1 MFVLATAGHVDHGK
15 STLVHALTGQ
25 QPDRLAE
32 ERRRGLTIELGYC
45 WTTLTGAGG
54 AVDLAFVDVPGHER
68 FVPTMLSG
76 VGPVPAVLFVVAADD
91 GWMPQSSE
99 HLAALDALGV
109 RHGLVVVTRS
119 DLADPT
125 PALQEAGR
133 QLAGTSLAGATA
145 VAVSART
152 GAGMDRLREA
162 LVALVHALP
171 APDPRADVR
180 LWVDR
185 AFSMAGAGTVVTA
198 TLAAG
203 RVAVGD
209 RLTLD
214 GGDDVRVRGLQS
226 LERTVRSAEPVA
238 RVALALGGDAPPTLA
253 RGTVLTTPDTFLW
266 SSEVDVLLAAGRHE
280 DVGALP
286 AEPVLHIGAASVP
299 VRVRLLGASSAR
311 LRLDRP
317 LPLRVGDRVLLRDA
331 GSRQVVG
338 ADVADPLPPPLNRR
352 GAAGRRDADL
362 RRDGARPDLA
372 AELRRRGSVQLS
384 VLRRAGV
391 PLDGADRLA
400 LRSGDWLLDRRLA
413 AELSAQ
419 LSELVLEHD
428 RQAPLDPGVPL
439 AAAARS
445 LRLPTPGLL
454 AELLTDGLRLS
465 EGRVRQAQTASLPAD
480 LELSVQQLATELA
493 DAPFAAPAAGRLA
506 ELGLHPRAVAAAERA
521 GRLMRVGDVVLL
533 PGADAEAVRRL
544 AELPQPFTT
553 SQARTAL
560 ATSRRVVLP
569 LLGLL
574 DARGRTRRLPDDR
587 REVIPG

>member
-1 MFVLATAGHVDHGK
+1 VFVLATAGHVDHGK

-125 PALQEAGR
+125 PALQEARR

-171 APDPRADVR
+171 APDPHADVR

-299 VRVRLLGASSAR
+299 VRVRVLGASSAR

-317 LPLRVGDRVLLRDA
+317 LPLA
-331 GSRQVVG
+331 
-338 ADVADPLPPPLNRR
+338 RR
-352 GAAGRRDADL
+352 
-362 RRDGARPDLA
+362 
-372 AELRRRGSVQLS
+372 
-384 VLRRAGV
+384 
-391 PLDGADRLA
+391 
-400 LRSGDWLLDRRLA
+400 
-413 AELSAQ
+413 
-419 LSELVLEHD
+419 
-428 RQAPLDPGVPL
+428 
-439 AAAARS
+439 
-445 LRLPTPGLL
+445 
-454 AELLTDGLRLS
+454 
-465 EGRVRQAQTASLPAD
+465 
-480 LELSVQQLATELA
+480 
-493 DAPFAAPAAGRLA
+493 
-506 ELGLHPRAVAAAERA
+506 
-521 GRLMRVGDVVLL
+521 
-533 PGADAEAVRRL
+533 
-544 AELPQPFTT
+544 
-553 SQARTAL
+553 
-560 ATSRRVVLP
+560 
-569 LLGLL
+569 
-574 DARGRTRRLPDDR
+574 
-587 REVIPG
+587 

>member
-1 MFVLATAGHVDHGK
+1 VFVLATAGHVDHGK
-15 STLVHALTGQ
+15 STLVEALTGQ

-45 WTTLTGAGG
+45 WTTLDAPDGAL
-54 AVDLAFVDVPGHER
+54 DLAFVDVPGHER

-119 DLADPT
+119 DLADPAS
-125 PALQEAGR
+125 ALREAR
-133 QLAGTSLAGATA
+133 DRLAGTTLAAAGS

-152 GAGMDRLREA
+152 GAGMDALREA
-162 LVALVHALP
+162 LIALVRSLP
-171 APDPRADVR
+171 PPDPDAAVR

-185 AFSMAGAGTVVTA
+185 AFSVAGAGTVVTA

-209 RLTLD
+209 RLGLD
-214 GGDDVRVRGLQS
+214 GHEEVRVRGLQS
-226 LERTVRSAEPVA
+226 LEQPVHRAGPVA
-238 RVALALGGDAPPTLA
+238 RVALALGGDAPAALG
-253 RGTVLTTPDTFLW
+253 RGAVLTTPDAFRW
-266 SSEVDVLLAAGRHE
+266 SDEIDVLLSGQDDAG
-280 DVGALP
+280 GTLP

-299 VRVRLLGASSAR
+299 VRARLLGPSSAR
-311 LRLDRP
+311 LRLARP

-338 ADVADPLPPPLNRR
+338 ADVADPMPPPLTRR
-352 GAAGRRDADL
+352 GAAARRDADL
-362 RRDGARPDLA
+362 RRDGARPDLGV
-372 AELRRRGSVQLS
+372 ELRRRGSVRQS
-384 VLRRAGV
+384 VLRRLGV
-391 PLDGADRLA
+391 PLDDVDRLA
-400 LRSGDWLLDRRLA
+400 MRSGDWLLDRELA
-413 AELSAQ
+413 PGLSAQ
-419 LSELVLEHD
+419 LRELVLEHD
-428 RQAPLDPGVPL
+428 RQSPLDPGVPL

-445 LRLPTPGLL
+445 LGLPSAGLL
-454 AELLTDGLRLS
+454 AELLSAGLRLV
-465 EGRVRQAQTASLPAD
+465 EGRVRQEQATPLPVE
-480 LELSVQQLATELA
+480 LERGVQQLAAEMA
-493 DAPFAAPAAGRLA
+493 ESPFAAPAAGRLV

-533 PGADAEAVRRL
+533 PGADVEAVRRL

-553 SQARTAL
+553 SQARMVLET
-560 ATSRRVVLP
+560 TRRVVLP
-569 LLGLL
+569 LLGML

-587 REVIPG
+587 RQVVLP

>member
-15 STLVHALTGQ
+15 STLVHALTGR

-45 WTTLTGAGG
+45 WTTLPSPDGT
-54 AVDLAFVDVPGHER
+54 VELAFVDVPGHER

-109 RHGLVVVTRS
+109 RHGLLVVTRS
-119 DLADPT
+119 DLID
-125 PALQEAGR
+125 PALALEEAR
-133 QLAGTSLAGATA
+133 AELSGTTLAGAAA

-152 GAGMDRLREA
+152 GAGMDALRQA
-162 LVALVHALP
+162 LVALVQSLP
-171 APDPRADVR
+171 TPDSNAAVR

-185 AFSMAGAGTVVTA
+185 AFSVAGAGTVVTA

-203 RVAVGD
+203 RVAAGD

-214 GGDDVRVRGLQS
+214 GQYEVRVRGLQS
-226 LERTVRSAEPVA
+226 LERPVRSAEPVA

-253 RGTVLTTPDTFLW
+253 RGASLTTPDAFVW
-266 SSEVDVLLAAGRHE
+266 SDEVDVLLAAPDRSDTGS
-280 DVGALP
+280 LP

-299 VRVRLLGASSAR
+299 VRVRVLGAASAR
-311 LRLDRP
+311 LRLERP

-338 ADVADPLPPPLNRR
+338 ADVADPLPPVLTRR
-352 GAAGRRDADL
+352 GAAARRDADL

-372 AELRRRGSVQLS
+372 AELRRRGSVRQS
-384 VLRRAGV
+384 VLRRLGV
-391 PLDGADRLA
+391 PLDEADRLA
-400 LRSGDWLLDRRLA
+400 LRSGDWLLDRELTA
-413 AELSAQ
+413 GLSAQ
-419 LSELVLEHD
+419 LRTLVLEHD

-439 AAAARS
+439 SAAARS
-445 LRLPTPGLL
+445 LQLPTHGLL
-454 AELLTDGLRLS
+454 AELLTDGLRLA
-465 EGRVRQAQTASLPAD
+465 EGRVRQAESASLPPD
-480 LELSVQQLATELA
+480 LERSLQQLAAELA
-493 DAPFAAPAAGRLA
+493 DSPFAAPAAGRLA

-533 PGADAEAVRRL
+533 PGADGEAVRRL
-544 AELPQPFTT
+544 AQLPQPFTT

-560 ATSRRVVLP
+560 GTSRRVVLP

-587 REVIPG
+587 REIIAG